1 MFQIHWDNTHACGIF
16 PETYE
21 SYELAEAE
29 ADNWLLGMLMMDK
42 DPATAREAY
51 SYKIVE
57 VSSR

>member
-1 MFQIHWDNTHACGIF
+1 MFEIHWDNSQVSGIF

-21 SYELAEAE
+21 TYEDAEAE
-29 ADNWLLGMLMMDK
+29 ADHWLLGMLLMDD

-57 VSSR
+57 VQS

>member
-1 MFQIHWDNTHACGIF
+1 MFQIHWDNSHACGIF

-21 SYELAEAE
+21 NYDDAEAE
-29 ADNWLLGMLMMDK
+29 ADNWLLGMLMMDE
-42 DPATAREAY
+42 DPATARESY